1 MKQDEFVRRAF
12 IVASAMTNE
21 PTWAIHVIAVDDQYI
36 RLKNGKNVSA
46 ACLERMYPY
55 LLEVDLVASS
65 ANPIIMRATKGQ
77 GCVNVP
83 MREIARRI
91 RNGTG
96 SIPRFGV
103 LTGEQSCSYFGSKV
117 PSVS

>member
-21 PTWAIHVIAVDDQYI
+21 PTWAIHVIAVDDRFI
-36 RLKNGKNVSA
+36 RLKNGKNVNA
-46 ACLERMYPY
+46 ACLGRMYPG
-55 LLEVDLVASS
+55 LLESDLVASS
-65 ANPIIMRATKGQ
+65 ANPIIMEATKGQ

-91 RNGTG
+91 RVGAG
-96 SIPRFGV
+96 MPA
-103 LTGEQSCSYFGSKV
+103 
-117 PSVS
+117 

>member
-1 MKQDEFVRRAF
+1 MTQDEFVLRAF
-12 IVASAMTNE
+12 NAAVAMLSE
-21 PTWAIHVIAVDDQYI
+21 PAWANHVIAVDDRFI
-36 RLKNGKNVSA
+36 RFKNGKNLNA
-46 ACLERMYPY
+46 ACLERMYPD

-91 RNGTG
+91 RGG
-96 SIPRFGV
+96 AGIP
-103 LTGEQSCSYFGSKV
+103 T
-117 PSVS
+117 